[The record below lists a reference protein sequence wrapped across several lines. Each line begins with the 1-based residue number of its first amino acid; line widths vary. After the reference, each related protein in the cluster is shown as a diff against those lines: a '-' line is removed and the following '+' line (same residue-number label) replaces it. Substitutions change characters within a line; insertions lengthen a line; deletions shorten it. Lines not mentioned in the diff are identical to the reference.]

1 MTSAQELDAALA
13 KLDAELKLW
22 GIDSHLGFRTEQTLR
37 LSASGAQNIVA
48 LVDRLNHEI
57 ARLSVIVGDLC
68 TGSNHA
74 EWFDMTVNVKPKG

>member
-1 MTSAQELDAALA
+1 MTSAQELDQALA

-22 GIDSHLGFRTEQTLR
+22 GIDTHLGFRTEQTLR
-37 LSASGAQNIVA
+37 LSVSGAENLVS

-57 ARLSVIVGDLC
+57 TRLSLIVGDLY

-74 EWFDMTVNVKPKG
+74 EWYDAKAKG